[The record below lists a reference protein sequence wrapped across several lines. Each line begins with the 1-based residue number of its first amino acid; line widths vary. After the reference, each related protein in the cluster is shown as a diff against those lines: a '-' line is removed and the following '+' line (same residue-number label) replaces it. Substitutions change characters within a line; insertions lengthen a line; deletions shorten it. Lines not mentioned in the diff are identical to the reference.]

1 LSARI
6 AREEK
11 MKKSRELTEDL
22 KVMICNRIDKG
33 EKSKKIAEE
42 LGVDEYQV
50 RGVKAW
56 HLHRDSWA

>member
-1 LSARI
+1 
-6 AREEK
+6 

-56 HLHRDSWA
+56 HLHRDWWA

>member
-1 LSARI
+1 
-6 AREEK
+6 